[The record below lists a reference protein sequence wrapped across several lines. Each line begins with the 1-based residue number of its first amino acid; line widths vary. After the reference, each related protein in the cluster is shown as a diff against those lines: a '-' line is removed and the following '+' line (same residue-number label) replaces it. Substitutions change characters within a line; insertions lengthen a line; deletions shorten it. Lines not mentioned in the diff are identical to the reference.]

1 MYWSFLAARLIEEG
15 KTEYIHIHI
24 TLVPNDVYKTFVS
37 SIPEEDEII
46 LCIMMIDRQSYK
58 EFLYLDTRKSL
69 LLMSHKQLVLIRI
82 SLRVSVL
89 SICDNWLVLYMY
101 LTTPSLVI
109 FSDLYLEKKYVWINS
124 HD

>member
-82 SLRVSVL
+82 SLRVSIL
-89 SICDNWLVLYMY
+89 SICDN
-101 LTTPSLVI
+101 
-109 FSDLYLEKKYVWINS
+109 
-124 HD
+124 